1 MVPSAGF
8 HSPAIARKSEVLP
21 QPDLPVMTRLFGA
34 SWPFVARTTIDG
46 YGLSPYPRGPRRS
59 DYSLWR
65 QSSCTVLPALRSPCV
80 CFPPRS
86 VDPVAGLR
94 GPRLLDLRIGGAR
107 RHVCN
112 SRARPELRIAVLARR
127 LRTQFLP
134 PDLCL
139 FPWPEKS
146 PPPFFARG
154 PVTNR
159 LRSHRRR

>member
-1 MVPSAGF
+1 MLLASLIFALSECIAFFPFLPPIKVANRLSPTAALSPPPPPSRAL
-8 HSPAIARKSEVLP
+8 PAP
-21 QPDLPVMTRLFGA
+21 
-34 SWPFVARTTIDG
+34 G

-86 VDPVAGLR
+86 VDLVAGLR

-112 SRARPELRIAVLARR
+112 SRARPELRIAVLVRR

-134 PDLCL
+134 PNLCL
-139 FPWPEKS
+139 SPWPGCVPV
-146 PPPFFARG
+146 PPRVAELG
-154 PVTNR
+154 GVLTC
-159 LRSHRRR
+159 